1 MSSTFSFSTITRAR
15 NLIATV
21 FVVSLLT
28 NCSYAK
34 QHLTTHFYS
43 KTCPKLFSTVHQIV
57 QSVVHKENRMGASLL
72 RLHFHDCFV
81 QGCDGSILLD
91 DTASFK
97 GEKGAHVNKNS
108 VRGFEIIDEIK
119 SAVEKVCPG
128 VVSCADIVAI
138 AARDSVVQLGC
149 KMWNV
154 KLGRRDSRTANLY
167 AANNGA
173 IPSHSSNLSALI
185 SAFSKVGLSSK
196 DLVALSGTPAHRL
209 LLLPRRPV
217 ESKVHPE
224 PKYSGPSLQEAQNT
238 HGGAFGPLGRGL
250 QNSQDSLFGHTKLV
264 GENDAKQEP
273 SALSSPRHQESLQ
286 LIQAFGHMEPSATRG
301 AFGQTCSI
309 IEDSLWRQPTTAFNA
324 TSHPPTAFNAVNMP
338 LPVPPD

>member
-1 MSSTFSFSTITRAR
+1 MSSTFSPSTITRAR

-128 VVSCADIVAI
+128 VVSCADIIAI

-196 DLVALSGTPAHRL
+196 DLVALSGAHTLGSARCANFRSRIYNDKSMNRNL
-209 LLLPRRPV
+209 AITRQ
-217 ESKVHPE
+217 KTC
-224 PKYSGPSLQEAQNT
+224 PKN
-238 HGGAFGPLGRGL
+238 LG
-250 QNSQDSLFGHTKLV
+250 S
-264 GENDAKQEP
+264 GENNLAPLDLHTPHVFDNKYYTNLINKEGLLYTCNELYTGG
-273 SALSSPRHQESLQ
+273 STNSLVEEYSQ
-286 LIQAFGHMEPSATRG
+286 NETKFQSDFIAAMIKMGNINVLTGSKGEVRKNCRLT
-301 AFGQTCSI
+301 
-309 IEDSLWRQPTTAFNA
+309 NYK
-324 TSHPPTAFNAVNMP
+324 
-338 LPVPPD
+338 